1 MFGVAEIAIV
11 GSILTFTVVVAVWE
25 AAEVGAPFNSN
36 AGTAKRLAANV
47 ALIIFTSLFN
57 YFSLTS
63 IMIPIC
69 DKGSPNLVT
78 ASARAFVSSFVSSV
92 YNL

>member
-47 ALIIFTSLFN
+47 ALIIFTPLFDAFCFFN
-57 YFSLTS
+57 STAKYPSCIWL
-63 IMIPIC
+63 PE
-69 DKGSPNLVT
+69 NLHSNHT
-78 ASARAFVSSFVSSV
+78 
-92 YNL
+92 LP